1 MKHLMKLEI
10 KKYKLTKYIKGIF
23 IAAVCIIAFITI
35 SLVDSMTDPEQ
46 TKDTYDS
53 VVRMLNLLVT
63 GTFVVF
69 SSVLTAKYIIG
80 EYKDRTILLMFTY
93 PVKREKIILTKLAMI
108 CSFTGISIAIGYAL
122 CLAYVTI
129 AEVIFDVT
137 ASTITVELII
147 YGIKEMIISVIL
159 GSVLSLFPYIIGIAK
174 KSVSLPI
181 IVGVLAAF
189 IQTPLM
195 GRNPDLVDAIV
206 KIAFLM
212 VIALLGVKITFK
224 NKINE
229 LDCNVN

>member
-1 MKHLMKLEI
+1 MKLEI

-23 IAAVCIIAFITI
+23 IATVCIIAFITV
-35 SLVDSMTDPEQ
+35 SLIDSMTDPEQ

-53 VVRMLNLLVT
+53 IVRMLNLLVT
-63 GTFVVF
+63 GTFVIF

-93 PVKREKIILTKLAMI
+93 PIKREKIILTKLAMV
-108 CSFTGISIAIGYAL
+108 CSFTGISIAISYAL
-122 CLAYVTI
+122 CVVYVTI

-159 GSVLSLFPYIIGIAK
+159 GSVLSLFPYIIGMNK
-174 KSVSLPI
+174 KSVSIPI
-181 IVGVLAAF
+181 IIGILAAF
-189 IQTPLM
+189 MQTPLM
-195 GRNPDLVDAIV
+195 GRNPALTDAFL
-206 KIAFLM
+206 KIAILLI
-212 VIALLGVKITFK
+212 IALLGVKLTLI

-229 LDCNVN
+229 LDCSVN